1 MCSIDW
7 ECACRN
13 YNGIDAPGKE
23 RLAMHHGEQAGRAAR
38 PRAAFAMQDGLQHSL
53 FDAAALASLTQIFD
67 IDVSRCIDDLDAAE
81 PTRLAELDVLITG
94 WGAPRIDTRELD
106 RMQKLRAI
114 FHAAGTVKAHLAPA
128 VWDRDILVTT
138 AAAANAYPVAEYT
151 LAMILLAG
159 KGVIPIIRDYRMTA
173 DVNVVSR
180 YPGIGNY
187 RRTIGIIGA
196 STVGRLV
203 IDLLEPFDFE
213 VLLYDPVIDSADP
226 LLAIVRR
233 VGLDELFAESSIV
246 SIHAPLLA
254 ETRGMV
260 GAPELALLPDG
271 ATLINTARAAIVDQD
286 ALAVAVRD
294 GRVHAI
300 LDVTDPEPLPID
312 DPLRASGAVLLTPH
326 IAGALGNELLRL
338 GASALREAE
347 LFAAGHPPAFPVLK
361 SDLIAMA

>member
-1 MCSIDW
+1 
-7 ECACRN
+7 
-13 YNGIDAPGKE
+13 
-23 RLAMHHGEQAGRAAR
+23 
-38 PRAAFAMQDGLQHSL
+38 MQDGLQYSL
-53 FDAAALASLTQIFD
+53 FDPAATAELTRTFD
-67 IDVSRCIDDLDAAE
+67 IDVTQSFDDFDSMDPALLAAI
-81 PTRLAELDVLITG
+81 DVLITG
-94 WGAPRIDTRELD
+94 WGAPRIDSPELD
-106 RMQKLRAI
+106 RMPNLRAI

-128 VWDRDILVTT
+128 VWDRGILVTT

-159 KGVIPIIRDYRMTA
+159 KGVFPIVRDYWATA
-173 DVNVVSR
+173 DVDVVAR

-187 RRTIGIIGA
+187 KRTIGIIGA

-213 VLLYDPVIDSADP
+213 VLLYDPVIDSDDP
-226 LLAIVRR
+226 VLAKVRHLA
-233 VGLDELFAESSIV
+233 LDELFAQSSIV
-246 SIHAPLLA
+246 SVHAPLLP

-260 GAPELALLPDG
+260 GAAELALLPDG

-294 GRVHAI
+294 GRVRAI

-312 DPLRASGAVLLTPH
+312 DPLRASDAVLLTPH

-347 LFAAGHPPAFPVLK
+347 LFVAGLPPAFPVLK

>member
-1 MCSIDW
+1 
-7 ECACRN
+7 
-13 YNGIDAPGKE
+13 
-23 RLAMHHGEQAGRAAR
+23 MHHGTQAGRAAR
-38 PRAAFAMQDGLQHSL
+38 PRAAFAMHDGLQHSL
-53 FDAAALASLTQIFD
+53 FDAEAMAELTRLFD
-67 IDVSRCIDDLDAAE
+67 IDVSQSIHDFDATEAKQ
-81 PTRLAELDVLITG
+81 LASLDVLITG
-94 WGAPRIDTRELD
+94 WGAPRIDSRELD
-106 RMQKLRAI
+106 RMPALRAI

-159 KGVIPIIRDYRMTA
+159 KDVIPIIRDYRMTA
-173 DVNVVSR
+173 DVDVVAG
-180 YPGIGNY
+180 YPGMGNY

-213 VLLYDPVIDSADP
+213 VLLYDPVIDSTDP
-226 LLAIVRR
+226 LLAKVRH
-233 VGLDELFAESSIV
+233 VGLDELFAQSSIV

-294 GRVHAI
+294 GRVRAI

-312 DPLRASGAVLLTPH
+312 DPLRASDAVLLTPH

-338 GASALREAE
+338 GMSALREAE
-347 LFAAGHPPAFPVLK
+347 LFVAGHPPAFPVQK

>member
-1 MCSIDW
+1 M
-7 ECACRN
+7 R
-13 YNGIDAPGKE
+13 
-23 RLAMHHGEQAGRAAR
+23 HGTQVGRAAR

-53 FDAAALASLTQIFD
+53 FDAAAIAELTRTFE
-67 IDVSRCIDDLDAAE
+67 IDVTQSIDDLDRADQE
-81 PTRLAELDVLITG
+81 LLASIDVLITG
-94 WGAPRIDTRELD
+94 WGAPRIDSAELD
-106 RMQKLRAI
+106 RMPNLLAI

-128 VWDRDILVTT
+128 VWDRGILVTT

-159 KGVIPIIRDYRMTA
+159 KGVIPIVRDYWTTA
-173 DVNVVSR
+173 DVDVASR
-180 YPGIGNY
+180 YPSIGNY

-213 VLLYDPVIDSADP
+213 VLLYDPVIDSNDP
-226 LLAIVRR
+226 LLAKVRQT
-233 VGLDELFAESSIV
+233 GLDELFAQSSIV
-246 SIHAPLLA
+246 SIHAPLLP

-260 GAPELALLPDG
+260 GAAELALLPDG
-271 ATLINTARAAIVDQD
+271 ATLINTARAPIVDQD
-286 ALAVAVRD
+286 ALAAAVRD

-312 DPLRASGAVLLTPH
+312 DPLRASDAVLLTPH

-347 LFAAGHPPAFPVLK
+347 LFAAGLPPAFPVLK